1 VSVTGGAW
9 EDVGSEAAYY
19 QTIEEFFVSRRGDP
33 LLLSNADWLL
43 IRKWR
48 RAGIPL
54 RVVLRGIGD
63 ALDGHAHSWGRHRKV
78 GSLQY
83 CASEVEVARERWT
96 RALADGSETADV
108 DATLGDLRATLA
120 DAPALGRAA
129 RAAADRIIGEL
140 PLLRGKGI
148 AEVEGRLGAFEKE
161 LLRCLRREGGEAE
174 LSRLETEVDAELA
187 PYRSRMPEK
196 VAAQIREDA
205 LARRLLGA
213 SGLPRL
219 TLFFR

>member
-1 VSVTGGAW
+1 MSATGGAG

-63 ALDGHAHSWGRHRKV
+63 ALDAHAHSWGRHRKV

-83 CASEVEVARERWT
+83 CASEVEVARDRWT
-96 RALADGSETADV
+96 RALADGSETTDV
-108 DATLGDLRATLA
+108 EATLGDMSEALRA
-120 DAPALGRAA
+120 APALGRAA
-129 RAAADRIIGEL
+129 RETADRIIEAL

-148 AEVEGRLGAFEKE
+148 AEVEGRLGVFERE
-161 LLRCLRREGGEAE
+161 LLGCLRRERGQAE
-174 LSRLETEVDAELA
+174 LSRMESEVDAELA
-187 PYRSRMPEK
+187 PYKSRMPEK

-205 LARRLLGA
+205 LARRLLGT